1 MLEPGGNNNF
11 FVKNERIG
19 GGGGRA
25 EVAEDIKVRG
35 APSVGSPGLCISQM
49 CCCKGQPVKRN
60 KHTVLLSHV
69 SSRKQADGAHVGSLG
84 MTIQD
89 FPTVWFFGSK
99 ETRLIL
105 FCSDYFDYYGLGTR
119 PYCTSITGLVLSV

>member
-1 MLEPGGNNNF
+1 MLEPEGNNNF

-60 KHTVLLSHV
+60 KHTVLSCPMCL
-69 SSRKQADGAHVGSLG
+69 LG
-84 MTIQD
+84 N
-89 FPTVWFFGSK
+89 
-99 ETRLIL
+99 RLMEHMW
-105 FCSDYFDYYGLGTR
+105 
-119 PYCTSITGLVLSV
+119 VLWG